1 MSVKKVSG
9 TILILL
15 GIGFFIAGMCQYN
28 KAQTPNTCIVS
39 FTKSLGGKASME
51 FKDSIRRTKYYGIAG
66 ISVGVVFTL
75 AGGVLL
81 FKSRR
86 KRY

>member
-15 GIGFFIAGMCQYN
+15 GIGFLIVGMCQYS

-51 FKDSIRRTKYYGIAG
+51 FKDSIQRARYYGIAG
-66 ISVGVVFTL
+66 ISMGVVFAL

-81 FKSRR
+81 FKSRK
-86 KRY
+86 KRC

>member
-1 MSVKKVSG
+1 MFVKKISG

-15 GIGFFIAGMCQYN
+15 GIVIFTAGMCQYG
-28 KAQTPNTCIVS
+28 KSQTPNTCVVS

-51 FKDSIRRTKYYGIAG
+51 FKDSIQRARYYGIAG
-66 ISVGVVFTL
+66 ISVGVVFAL

-81 FKSRR
+81 FKSRK
-86 KRY
+86 KRC

>member
-1 MSVKKVSG
+1 MSAKKITG

-15 GIGFFIAGMCQYN
+15 GTLIFIAGICQYY
-28 KAQTPNTCIVS
+28 KSRTPNTCIVS
-39 FTKSLGGKASME
+39 FSKSLGGKASME
-51 FKDSIRRTKYYGIAG
+51 FENSIQRARYYGITG
-66 ISVGVVFTL
+66 ISVGVIFTL

-81 FKSRR
+81 FKSGR